1 MRSGP
6 ERAGNEQVT
15 VGDAKHS
22 PYVRQRTESVA
33 DSVHLGGKDRAR
45 VSRVADAK
53 HLRKAQVPV
62 TLPCPLV
69 QADDPPPVWPF
80 FDGSELPDPA
90 SARRVR
96 SLATPGAKR
105 MPSPWRV
112 E

>member
-80 FDGSELPDPA
+80 FDGSELPDPPRPA
-90 SARRVR
+90 
-96 SLATPGAKR
+96 G
-105 MPSPWRV
+105 
-112 E
+112 

>member
-1 MRSGP
+1 MMRSGP

-80 FDGSELPDPA
+80 FDGSELPDPPRPA
-90 SARRVR
+90 
-96 SLATPGAKR
+96 G
-105 MPSPWRV
+105 
-112 E
+112 